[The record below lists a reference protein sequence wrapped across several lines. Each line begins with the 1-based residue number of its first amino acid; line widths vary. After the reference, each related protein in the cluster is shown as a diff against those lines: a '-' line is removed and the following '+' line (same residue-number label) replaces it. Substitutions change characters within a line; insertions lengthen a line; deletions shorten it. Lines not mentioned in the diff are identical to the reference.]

1 MKREMAYICALFFA
15 AMFFASFSVHAQP
28 VNPQE
33 TLKQYVADLQKNP
46 NDTALR
52 ERIIK
57 HVQTMRPAPAI
68 PEEAKKRLNR
78 GMAAAESAKT
88 ENDYKDAI
96 EEFRKAVTIAPWL
109 GIGYRNLA
117 VMQDKAGQYAQA
129 LQNLRLFLLTSPPA
143 ADAEAAKTL
152 MDKIEYRQ
160 EKAAKESGPQA
171 IAAKKQN
178 EFGDWLKKLD
188 GTRFTL
194 KLQDS
199 ESAILRIID
208 IKGTT
213 LIRSDMWLKHP
224 YSPEKNGKL
233 EQKFSADIK
242 GPEFTVVRD
251 MAEGPTK
258 MTFTISKSGNTITC
272 VSQGKF
278 GPGVDIYHRE

>member
-1 MKREMAYICALFFA
+1 MARTIRSLSFVLF
-15 AMFFASFSVHAQP
+15 MLLMIVPVGSVHAQT
-28 VNPQE
+28 PQQ
-33 TLKQYVADLQKNP
+33 TLTQYISDLQKNP
-46 NDTALR
+46 NDYALR

-68 PEEAKKRLNR
+68 PEEAKRYLVR
-78 GMAAAESAKT
+78 GKAAFKGAK
-88 ENDYKDAI
+88 EQKDFNDAAD
-96 EEFRKAVTIAPWL
+96 EFKKALLYAPWL
-109 GIGYRNLA
+109 AEGYYNLGII
-117 VMQDKAGQYAQA
+117 QDKAGLYADA
-129 LQNLRLFLLTSPPA
+129 MQNLKFYLMA
-143 ADAEAAKTL
+143 APNAPDSEKVKEL
-152 MDKIEYRQ
+152 IYEIEYRKD
-160 EKAAKESGPQA
+160 KAAKESGPQA

-188 GTRFTL
+188 GARFTL

-224 YSPEKNGKL
+224 YFPEKNGKL